1 MGGRP
6 FLVVCDRVLFSS
18 TFLATDDNFDED
30 YSPTAELQ
38 SSKKKSRSSQKL
50 STSSVRSSK
59 RVRLASLLPGSVSKP
74 RSPVDSS
81 GEEIDPPTNSASKT
95 LESRYTCIFL
105 VAVSVLWLRVAWGLI
120 SVLLI
125 IYIYIMFYSR
135 WTRFWAWIGVFW
147 WQRRFCM

>member
-6 FLVVCDRVLFSS
+6 FLVVCERVLFPS
-18 TFLATDDNFDED
+18 TFLVTDDNLDED

-81 GEEIDPPTNSASKT
+81 GEEIDPPTISASKT

-105 VAVSVLWLRVAWGLI
+105 VAVGVLWLRVAWG
-120 SVLLI
+120 
-125 IYIYIMFYSR
+125 
-135 WTRFWAWIGVFW
+135 
-147 WQRRFCM
+147 